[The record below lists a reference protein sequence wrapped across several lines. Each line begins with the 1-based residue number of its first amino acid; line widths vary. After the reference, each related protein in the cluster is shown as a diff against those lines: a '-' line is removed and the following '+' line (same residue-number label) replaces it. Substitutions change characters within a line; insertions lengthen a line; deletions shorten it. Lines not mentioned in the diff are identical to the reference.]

1 MAILQW
7 RYICVNISFKSIYE
21 IFEVSGADP
30 TEQGLKP
37 Q

>member
-7 RYICVNISFKSIYE
+7 RYICVNIGFKSIYE

-30 TEQGLKP
+30 TEQGLK